1 MTKAPIWHIRRL
13 WHTGCRCTQCR
24 AAHAETQRAFGRAR
38 AQQRLPVEVRQQL
51 LDAIYAGQPFRTTLR
66 DRGLTP
72 NRVWSSAWHYSGLC
86 AWLRLHGV
94 SGTSAPAHGEEPQGR
109 AVEKLLH
116 RDWRS
121 PVMAIERAEI
131 SLLPWFRSPHR
142 EAPPATSPVVEQ
154 GEYVRPTSGAFTCSQ
169 KALGFET
176 LGVSCL
182 HTVGSPGPA

>member
-1 MTKAPIWHIRRL
+1 MAHPQAGIPAAAARNVGRRM
-13 WHTGCRCTQCR
+13 
-24 AAHAETQRAFGRAR
+24 
-38 AQQRLPVEVRQQL
+38 QRLREHSPEPERGSGYPSSQQL
-51 LDAIYAGQPFRTTLR
+51 LNAIYAGQPFSTTLR
-66 DRGLTP
+66 DLGLTP
-72 NRVWSSAWHYSGLC
+72 NQVWSSAWHYSGLC
-86 AWLRLHGV
+86 AWLRPHGV